1 MKDTKKL
8 FELCN
13 GVDAIL
19 VTSPKNRF
27 YFTGFSSTAG
37 FLLLTKEHAVFITDF
52 RYAEMAAPLGQQGI
66 ELIINS
72 GKAIYE
78 TLRNKLKQGDIK
90 VLGFEDTEMTVAEF
104 RMYQEEFKGIELKAI
119 GDEINLVK
127 QIKTE
132 EELGYIM
139 KAQAVTD
146 KVFKHM
152 VSFIKPEMTEIDL
165 AVELECQIRKNGGDG
180 LAFDT
185 IIASGENSS
194 KPHAHPTAKKIKVG
208 DPITMDFGARYNGYC
223 SDMTRTIFVGKIS
236 PQMKNIY
243 NIVLKA
249 QLNAIAGMKPGLTG
263 KQMDSMA
270 REIIVANGFGDNY
283 QHGTGHSLGL
293 DIHEAPYMNTIC
305 ETVFEPNMMVTIEPG
320 IYVSG
325 LGGVRIEDMA
335 IFTQDGIKNLTNSS
349 KEIIII

>member
-1 MKDTKKL
+1 
-8 FELCN
+8 
-13 GVDAIL
+13 
-19 VTSPKNRF
+19 
-27 YFTGFSSTAG
+27 
-37 FLLLTKEHAVFITDF
+37 
-52 RYAEMAAPLGQQGI
+52 GI